1 MTDLE
6 ELTNLLLQDEAFK
19 KECESLLHE
28 MERKLEVSADPFYS
42 KENMECL
49 RSSISQMESSG
60 ESIHKVEK
68 KI

>member
-1 MTDLE
+1 
-6 ELTNLLLQDEAFK
+6 
-19 KECESLLHE
+19 

-42 KENMECL
+42 KENMERL

-60 ESIHKVEK
+60 EIIHKVEK